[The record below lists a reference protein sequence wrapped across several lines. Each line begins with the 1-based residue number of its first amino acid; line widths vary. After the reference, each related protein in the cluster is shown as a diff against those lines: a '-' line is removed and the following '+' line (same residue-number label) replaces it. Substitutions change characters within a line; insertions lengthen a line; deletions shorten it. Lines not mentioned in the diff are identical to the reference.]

1 MRRSLTATVSF
12 ATLLAFSS
20 ASVGCG
26 SFARPPTYP
35 HEDPKFKRVEVI
47 PSGVDTDPPAALELL
62 PGDIISVR
70 AVSNET
76 TSYDG
81 LTIDSEGKVHVPGV
95 GGIQVAG
102 LPPHQAER
110 TIEGMLQKQDRF
122 VRVNVLVSAWSGH
135 HATVIGA
142 VTSEGAKIVTPGMR
156 VADLLTAAGGEIRA
170 TSTQG
175 TATTVMTDLDG
186 ARLVRGGKEV
196 PISLRLALSGD
207 PRHNVLV
214 RAGDQL
220 FVPAGLGNR
229 IALLGLGSVGNNL
242 QAYHH
247 GMRLTEALAAG
258 GLTVDSD
265 MADIRVIRGPLK
277 EPLVYQWSF
286 KAYTRGKGGD
296 VELAPG
302 DVVYVARHWSA
313 NMGLVIGR
321 LTPLLSL
328 AVSGIST
335 WALIDLQR
343 QRAETPASSTPAD
356 TGNGN

>member
-1 MRRSLTATVSF
+1 MRRSLTASVSL

-20 ASVGCG
+20 AFAVGCG
-26 SFARPPTYP
+26 SYARPPTYP
-35 HEDPKFKRVEVI
+35 HEDPQFKRVEVI
-47 PSGVDTDPPAALELL
+47 PSGVDTDPPPSLELL
-62 PGDIISVR
+62 PGDVISVR

-95 GGIQVAG
+95 GGIQIAG

-122 VRVNVLVSAWSGH
+122 VRVNVLVSAWTGH
-135 HATVIGA
+135 RATVIGA

-156 VADLLTAAGGEIRA
+156 VADLLTSAGGEIRTGA
-170 TSTQG
+170 G
-175 TATTVMTDLDG
+175 VAANTVMTDLDG
-186 ARLVRGGKEV
+186 ARLMRSGKEV
-196 PISLRLALSGD
+196 PISLRIALTGD

-229 IALLGLGSVGNNL
+229 IAVMGLASVGNNL
-242 QAYHH
+242 QAFHH
-247 GMRLTEALAAG
+247 GMRLTEALAAS
-258 GLTVDSD
+258 GLSVDGD

-277 EPLVYQWSF
+277 APLVYQWNF
-286 KAYTRGKGGD
+286 KAYTRGKNGD

-302 DVVYVARHWSA
+302 DVIYVARHWTA

-321 LTPLLSL
+321 ITPLLSL
-328 AVSGIST
+328 ALSGFST
-335 WALIDLQR
+335 YAIIRLTNQ
-343 QRAETPASSTPAD
+343 QV
-356 TGNGN
+356 GNQQGGN

>member
-1 MRRSLTATVSF
+1 MRRSLTASVSL
-12 ATLLAFSS
+12 ATLLVFSS
-20 ASVGCG
+20 VSAVGCG
-26 SFARPPTYP
+26 GYARPPTYP
-35 HEDPKFKRVEVI
+35 HEDPQFKRVEII
-47 PSGVDTDPPAALELL
+47 PSGVDTDPPPSLELL
-62 PGDIISVR
+62 PGDVISVR

-95 GGIQVAG
+95 GGIQIAG

-122 VRVNVLVSAWSGH
+122 VRVNVLVGAWTGH

-142 VTSEGAKIVTPGMR
+142 VTSEGSKIVTPGMR
-156 VADLLTAAGGEIRA
+156 VADLLTAAGGEIRTGA
-170 TSTQG
+170 G
-175 TATTVMTDLDG
+175 VAANTVLTDLDG
-186 ARLVRGGKEV
+186 ARLVRNGKEV
-196 PISLRLALSGD
+196 PISLRIALTGD

-229 IALLGLGSVGNNL
+229 VAVMGLASVGNTL
-242 QAYHH
+242 QAFHP
-247 GMRLTEALAAG
+247 GMRLTEALAAS
-258 GLTVDSD
+258 GLTADSD

-277 EPLVYQWSF
+277 APLVYQWNF
-286 KAYTRGKGGD
+286 KAYTRGKTGD

-321 LTPLLSL
+321 VTPLLSL
-328 AVSGIST
+328 ALSGFTT
-335 WALIDLQR
+335 WALIDA
-343 QRAETPASSTPAD
+343 QRAR
-356 TGNGN
+356 NNN